1 MSDSPKKNFP
11 EQEEQYPSREEEQ
24 QQEQPMRKQPGEGG
38 PKTPNQ
44 KY

>member
-11 EQEEQYPSREEEQ
+11 EQEEQYPAREEE

-38 PKTPNQ
+38 PKTPSQ